1 MSADATSTSIREVIE
16 ARDRQFME
24 TFRRGDAEG
33 LAALYTTDGQAFPPN
48 SEMASGAQAI
58 QAVWQ
63 GAMDAGLKEARLEI
77 SEVEQHDDTAY
88 EVGKYTLLV
97 EGGQTADTGKY
108 IVIWKQEGGQWKLHR
123 DIWNSSRPAA

>member
-1 MSADATSTSIREVIE
+1 
-16 ARDRQFME
+16 ME

-88 EVGKYTLLV
+88 EVGKYTLLG

-123 DIWNSSRPAA
+123 DIWNSSRPAD